1 MIYTISLSLLPV
13 EEHNLHINVLSV
25 LVEKVLEEVG
35 DGLVCDVAAHHDVPA
50 GRRCHVSSS
59 SKHGHF
65 NVLFFSHACT
75 YYVLINYTK
84 TSCFLVMILFYKVEF
99 FEVRLE
105 GGHAIK
111 SNLFMNLKSVSGLSS
126 SLFLIFHFLF
136 TFVRAHF

>member
-1 MIYTISLSLLPV
+1 
-13 EEHNLHINVLSV
+13 
-25 LVEKVLEEVG
+25 
-35 DGLVCDVAAHHDVPA
+35 
-50 GRRCHVSSS
+50 
-59 SKHGHF
+59 
-65 NVLFFSHACT
+65 
-75 YYVLINYTK
+75 
-84 TSCFLVMILFYKVEF
+84 MILFYKVEF